1 MNIEALLAY
10 MKPYI
15 SLTDEEIAILQTRIK
30 FRKYLKGQFI
40 VQEGDVC
47 RHVSFVLKGC
57 AKIFYV
63 DNEGS
68 EQIVRFALENWWI
81 SDIGSF
87 INQTPAEH
95 NVQCLEATELIQFQ
109 YDQLEQLYKEVPKFE
124 RLFRIIGQ
132 KSIVA
137 LEKRLI
143 KNFTLTAKERY
154 LAFRK
159 QYPQIEQ
166 RVPQYM
172 VASYLG
178 ITKEFLSKIRSQLI
192 SEQ

>member
-1 MNIEALLAY
+1 

-15 SLTDEEIAILQTRIK
+15 RLTEEETAILQARINT
-30 FRKYLKGQFI
+30 RKYLKGQFV
-40 VQEGDVC
+40 VQNGDIC
-47 RHVSFVLKGC
+47 RHISFVTKGC
-57 AKIFYV
+57 VKIFYI
-63 DNEGS
+63 DYEGN
-68 EQIVRFALENWWI
+68 EQIVRFALENWWL

-87 INQTPAEH
+87 ISQTPAEL

-109 YDQLEQLYKEVPKFE
+109 YNQLEQLYAEVPKFE

-143 KNFTLTAKERY
+143 KNFTLSAKDRY

-178 ITKEFLSKIRSQLI
+178 ITKEFLSKIRGQLI
-192 SEQ
+192 AEQ